1 MQINA
6 RPPKEAQPGAR
17 CCGSPTDALVSPCT
31 RALLQ
36 MPRNHARLAGHHGSP
51 RWPRHAD
58 SENRAV
64 TSVQDDVMPGNMPDH
79 NTRHL
84 CCSPTDHV
92 VSPCTRALLK
102 MRHARVAGSAP
113 RSPHWPRHAA
123 ESPAS
128 RMVIDVRPVNP
139 IAGFHCRSPTD
150 MLLSPCTR
158 ALLQM
163 PMNRSRAASRVAS
176 RTASPHREARPRA
189 DASPASPRTGP
200 TARIDEAAA
209 PPLPP
214 ARRTRANQT
223 GSAKGSALSVLSFD
237 DPSPCVLDRAGSES
251 PLSRAPTRDGR
262 A

>member
-6 RPPKEAQPGAR
+6 RPPTGAQPGSER
-17 CCGSPTDALVSPCT
+17 CGSPTDALVSPCT

-36 MPRNHARLAGHHGSP
+36 MPRNHARLACHHGSP
-51 RWPRHAD
+51 HWPRHSD
-58 SENRAV
+58 PENRAA
-64 TSVQDDVMPGNMPDH
+64 TSVQVDVMPDSMSDPDI
-79 NTRHL
+79 RRL
-84 CCSPTDHV
+84 CGSPTDHV

-102 MRHARVAGSAP
+102 MRHARVAGSRP
-113 RSPHWPRHAA
+113 RSPHWPRHAG
-123 ESPAS
+123 ESPTS
-128 RMVIDVRPVNP
+128 RMVIDVRPANS

-189 DASPASPRTGP
+189 DASPASPRTGS
-200 TARIDEAAA
+200 TRRGDEAAA

-223 GSAKGSALSVLSFD
+223 GSALSVLSFD
-237 DPSPCVLDRAGSES
+237 SADPSPCVLDRAGSES